1 MASQDH
7 LTSTTITML
16 KVRMKI
22 ADATL
27 NPQCDICAYRL
38 ALTYYVGIPSSFDNT
53 TDSLD

>member
-27 NPQCDICAYRL
+27 NPQCYICAYRL
-38 ALTYYVGIPSSFDNT
+38 ALIYYVGILSSFDNI
-53 TDSLD
+53 TDFLD

>member
-16 KVRMKI
+16 KVKRKI
-22 ADATL
+22 TDATL
-27 NPQCDICAYRL
+27 NPRCEICAYRA
-38 ALTYYVGIPSSFDNT
+38 ALTYSVGIPSSFDNI